1 MKGDRLAQMKLRW
14 STDVLETMNF
24 LFLMSK
30 QSATVLVCVRVC
42 ANVCVCVRVRV
53 CAHVYVCTCACVYV
67 CMRAYKKEEKLWV
80 SLTEQMVTTAS
91 YKLHI

>member
-14 STDVLETMNF
+14 SADVLETMNF

-42 ANVCVCVRVRV
+42 ANVCVYVCVRTCMCVRVRV
-53 CAHVYVCTCACVYV
+53 CMC
-67 CMRAYKKEEKLWV
+67 AYKKEEKLWV